1 MPNIYTQP
9 SQLNAPVNLY
19 IIVMFPASAKSLF
32 LCVVLLN
39 LTVVI
44 DGTKRGDA
52 YALDGQTG
60 NVLWNKTIGIQ
71 NNTFSNPA
79 PNRSGIVWP
88 GTHNGVEAYTAN
100 DNQTAY
106 FAVSNMGF
114 NFFSSNSSE
123 TGARID
129 PAFDAI
135 DNGIGNGTITAID
148 IDTGNIKWIYPTEY
162 PTWVSPLV
170 TNGVVFSGHITATG
184 KPYAT
189 SQFGGPNSP
198 ASTH

>member
-44 DGTKRGDA
+44 GGTKRGDA

-79 PNRSGIVWP
+79 PNGSGIVWP

-148 IDTGNIKWIYPTEY
+148 IDTGNIK
-162 PTWVSPLV
+162 
-170 TNGVVFSGHITATG
+170 
-184 KPYAT
+184 
-189 SQFGGPNSP
+189 
-198 ASTH
+198 